1 MLLETWYQTM
11 NIYDIS
17 KAAGVSIA
25 TVSRVING
33 SSSVTEKTKQ
43 KVLSVI
49 EEYGYTPNAFA
60 RGLGLNTMQT
70 IGIMCPDSSDPYLA
84 DAIYYLERELRQ
96 NNYDSIL
103 CCTGYQLSTKE
114 KYLKLLLSKRVDAV
128 ILIGSNFIEAN
139 DKNNKYIYDASK
151 EVPVILLNG
160 YLEGA
165 NIYSTSCDDYQ
176 AVYDAVSS
184 LINSGIHKIL
194 YLFHSLSY
202 SGIKKLNGYK
212 AAMTAHNLELKEE
225 YMQQFSGT
233 IHETKDF
240 LLKLRE
246 DGVEFD
252 AIVTSDDSLAVSAIK
267 YAKAC
272 NISIPSQLSIIGYNN
287 SIMAECCEPELTSVD
302 NKVETLC
309 IQSVST
315 LMRVFENSNVPAKTM
330 FSADIV
336 KRATTRF

>member
-1 MLLETWYQTM
+1 M
-11 NIYDIS
+11 NIYDVS

-33 SSSVTEKTKQ
+33 NTNVSEKTKQ
-43 KVLSVI
+43 KVLAVI
-49 EEYGYTPNAFA
+49 NESGYTPNAFA

-96 NNYDSIL
+96 NDYDSIL

-128 ILIGSNFIEAN
+128 ILIGSSFIEPNA
-139 DKNNKYIYDASK
+139 KHNKYIYDAAK
-151 EVPVILLNG
+151 EIPVILLNG
-160 YLEGA
+160 VLEGN
-165 NIYSTSCDDYQ
+165 NIYSTLCDDYQ
-176 AVYDAVSS
+176 AVYNAVTS
-184 LINSGIHKIL
+184 LIDSGVGKIL

-202 SGIKKLNGYK
+202 SGLRKMEGYK
-212 AAMTAHNLELKEE
+212 AAMIANGLKVDDA
-225 YMQQFSGT
+225 YIQQFSGT

-240 LLKLRE
+240 LLKLKNE
-246 DGVEFD
+246 GLEFD
-252 AIVTSDDSLAVSAIK
+252 GIVTSDDSLAVSALK
-267 YAKAC
+267 YAKVC
-272 NISIPSQLSIIGYNN
+272 NLLVPEQLSIVGYNN

-302 NKVETLC
+302 NKVESAC
-309 IQSVST
+309 INAVTT
-315 LMRVFENSNVPAKTM
+315 LMRVFAGNNVPGKTM

-336 KRATTRF
+336 KRGTTRF

>member
-1 MLLETWYQTM
+1 M

-33 SSSVTEKTKQ
+33 SSSVSDKTRQ

-49 EEYGYTPNAFA
+49 DEYGYTPNAFA
-60 RGLGLNTMQT
+60 RGLGLNTMQA

-84 DAIYYLERELRQ
+84 DAIYFLERELRQ
-96 NNYDSIL
+96 HNYDSIL

-114 KYLKLLLSKRVDAV
+114 KYLKLLLSKRIDAV

-139 DKNNKYIYDASK
+139 DKNNKYIYDAAK
-151 EVPVILLNG
+151 EIPVILLNG
-160 YLEGA
+160 YLEGP
-165 NIYSTSCDDYQ
+165 NIYSTVCDDYQ

-184 LINSGIHKIL
+184 LVNSGINKIL

-202 SGIKKLNGYK
+202 SGIRKLDGYK
-212 AAMTAHNLELKEE
+212 ASMLAHNLPVKEE

-240 LLKLRE
+240 LLKLKA
-246 DGVEFD
+246 DGLDFEG
-252 AIVTSDDSLAVSAIK
+252 IVTSDDSLAVSAIK

-272 NISIPSQLSIIGYNN
+272 DLSVPEQLSIIGYNN
-287 SIMAECCEPELTSVD
+287 SIMAQCCEPELTSVD

-309 IQSVST
+309 IHAVST
-315 LMRVFENSNVPAKTM
+315 LMRVFANSNVPAKTM

-336 KRATTRF
+336 KRETTRF

>member
-1 MLLETWYQTM
+1 M
-11 NIYDIS
+11 NIYDVS

-33 SSSVTEKTKQ
+33 NTNVTEKTKQ

-49 EEYGYTPNAFA
+49 EESGYTPNAFA

-103 CCTGYQLSTKE
+103 CFTGYQASNKE
-114 KYLKLLLSKRVDAV
+114 KYLKLLLSKRIDAV
-128 ILIGSNFIEAN
+128 ILIGSSFIEAS
-139 DKNNKYIYDASK
+139 DKNNKYIYNASK
-151 EVPVILLNG
+151 EVPVVLLNG
-160 YLEGA
+160 TLDGS
-165 NIYSTSCDDYQ
+165 NIYSTMCDDFQ

-184 LINSGIHKIL
+184 LIASGTNKIL
-194 YLFHSLSY
+194 YLYHSLSY
-202 SGIKKLNGYK
+202 SGIRKLEGYK
-212 AAMTAHNLELKEE
+212 AAMTAHNLPLEE
-225 YMQQFSGT
+225 QYMQQCLGG
-233 IHETKDF
+233 IPETKDF
-240 LLKLRE
+240 LMKLTE
-246 DGVEFD
+246 DGLFFD
-252 AIVTSDDSLAVSAIK
+252 GIVTSDDSLAVGALK

-272 NISIPSQLSIIGYNN
+272 NITVPEKLTIIGYNN
-287 SIMAECCEPELTSVD
+287 SIMAQCCEPELTSVD

-309 IQSVST
+309 IQAVST
-315 LMRVFENSNVPAKTM
+315 LMRVFAGNNVPAKTM

-336 KRATTRF
+336 KRETTRF

>member
-1 MLLETWYQTM
+1 M
-11 NIYDIS
+11 NIYDVS

-33 SSSVTEKTKQ
+33 NSNVTEKTRQ

-49 EEYGYTPNAFA
+49 EEFGYTPNAFA
-60 RGLGLNTMQT
+60 RGLGLNSMQT
-70 IGIMCPDSSDPYLA
+70 IGIMCLDSSDPYLA

-114 KYLKLLLSKRVDAV
+114 KYLKLLLSKRIDAV
-128 ILIGSNFIEAN
+128 ILIGSSFIEPN

-151 EVPVILLNG
+151 EVPVIILNG
-160 YLEGA
+160 FLDSS
-165 NIYSTSCDDYQ
+165 NIYSSLCDDYQ
-176 AVYDAVSS
+176 AVFDSVTS
-184 LINSGIHKIL
+184 LIESGVKDIL
-194 YLFHSLSY
+194 YLYRSLSY
-202 SGIKKLNGYK
+202 SGIRKLEGYK
-212 AAMTAHNLELKEE
+212 AALSAHGLPLNQDFVKQSLG
-225 YMQQFSGT
+225 S
-233 IHETKDF
+233 IHETKD
-240 LLKLRE
+240 LLIQLRK
-246 DGVEFD
+246 DGLSFD
-252 AIVTSDDSLAVSAIK
+252 GIVTSDDSLAISAIK

-272 NISIPSQLSIIGYNN
+272 NIAIPEQLSIVGYNN
-287 SIMAECCEPELTSVD
+287 SIMAQCCEPELTSVD

-309 IQSVST
+309 IQAVST
-315 LMRVFENSNVPAKTM
+315 LMRVFANSNVPAKTM